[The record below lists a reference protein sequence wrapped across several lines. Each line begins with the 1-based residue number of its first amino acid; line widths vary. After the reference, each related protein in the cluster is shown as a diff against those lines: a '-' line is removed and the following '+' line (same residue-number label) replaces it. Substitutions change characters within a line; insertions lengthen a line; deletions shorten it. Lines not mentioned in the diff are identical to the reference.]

1 MWVSL
6 KNNCDSVTVTGIG
19 RRASSKTQKHN
30 KILIAAQALFLAFIL
45 KSRTISH
52 NKWPF

>member
-30 KILIAAQALFLAFIL
+30 KIRYCHKSAVPLFYPQKQA
-45 KSRTISH
+45 ISL
-52 NKWPF
+52 N